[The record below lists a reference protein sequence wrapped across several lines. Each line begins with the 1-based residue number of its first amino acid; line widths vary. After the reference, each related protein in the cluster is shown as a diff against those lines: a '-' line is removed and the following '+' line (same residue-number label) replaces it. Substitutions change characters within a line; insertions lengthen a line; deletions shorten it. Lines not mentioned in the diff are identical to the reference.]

1 MKPFAWKRLRV
12 EETMTQTAK
21 HIMAC
26 AAAIAALVA
35 ACVTFYGLGLGLVPV
50 YIIGGPGLLAVF
62 FWYRTYLQRPTDPA
76 IIVPLFLLTAAGFE
90 IHLVE
95 EYLGHYGPAIS
106 RLFNVAWTDG
116 AFVVICCL
124 LAAALCLISVGLYH
138 RVAMTGF
145 LALLFLF
152 TRLAELGL
160 FIFPLLRPALE
171 PEIARS
177 ISQSVASGIYVAD
190 MPNHYWRTT
199 GSYYFPGMYTVA
211 LAILPALY
219 ALYRIWKAQS
229 SVIAS
234 RPETVTDVRGRD
246 RG

>member
-1 MKPFAWKRLRV
+1 
-12 EETMTQTAK
+12 MTINLK
-21 HIMAC
+21 HIIAC
-26 AAAIAALVA
+26 GAAIGALIA
-35 ACVTFYGLGLGLVPV
+35 ACVTFYYLGLGLVPV
-50 YIIGGPGLLAVF
+50 YIVGGPGLLAVF

-90 IHLVE
+90 IHLAE
-95 EYLGHYGPAIS
+95 EYLGHYAPAIS
-106 RLFNVAWTDG
+106 RLFDIGWTNG

-124 LAAALCLISVGLYH
+124 LSAALCLISVGLYH
-138 RVAMTGF
+138 RLAMAGF

-160 FIFPLLRPALE
+160 FIFPLLPPELE

-177 ISQSVASGIYVAD
+177 ISRSVASGVYVAD

-211 LAILPALY
+211 LAICPALY
-219 ALYRIWKAQS
+219 ALYRIWKARPF
-229 SVIAS
+229 VIAAS
-234 RPETVTDVRGRD
+234 PKTSDS
-246 RG
+246 

>member
-1 MKPFAWKRLRV
+1 MKH
-12 EETMTQTAK
+12 M
-21 HIMAC
+21 IAC
-26 AAAIAALVA
+26 GAATAALVA
-35 ACVTFYGLGLGLVPV
+35 ACVTLYCLGLGFVPV
-50 YIIGGPGLLAVF
+50 YIIGGPGLLAVI

-76 IIVPLFLLTAAGFE
+76 IIVPWFLLTAAGFE

-95 EYLGHYGPAIS
+95 EYLGHYAPAIS
-106 RLFNVAWTDG
+106 RLFNIAWIEG

-138 RVAMTGF
+138 RMAIAGF

-160 FIFPLLRPALE
+160 FIFPLLRPELE

-177 ISQSVASGIYVAD
+177 ISRSVASGIYVAD

-211 LAILPALY
+211 FAILPALY

-229 SVIAS
+229 LP
-234 RPETVTDVRGRD
+234 PEM
-246 RG
+246 